1 MLIKYAIFFS
11 ALLLP
16 LQSIQAKTWSI
27 TVPSW
32 IATLSET
39 VKERD
44 AALIE
49 QNEDHRRQVTCLAL
63 AVYYE
68 SRGES
73 LRGQRAVA
81 SVVMNRVRSPR
92 FPDTV
97 CEVIF
102 QRGQFS
108 FVRPNLAPRG
118 PSWDR
123 ALEIAADYIE
133 RPTGDI
139 PHLNFTNSR
148 SLKGLRI
155 GNHVFR

>member
-1 MLIKYAIFFS
+1 MFRYFIILF

-16 LQSIQAKTWSI
+16 FQMAKASTLPDWLTNLSD
-27 TVPSW
+27 TVEEP
-32 IATLSET
+32 TTTE
-39 VKERD
+39 VRD
-44 AALIE
+44 
-49 QNEDHRRQVTCLAL
+49 EDYRRQITCLAL

-68 SRGES
+68 ARGES

-92 FPDTV
+92 FPDTP
-97 CEVIF
+97 CAVIF

-108 FVRPNLAPRG
+108 FIRGGLSPRG

-123 ALEIAADYIE
+123 ALEVARDLIDQ
-133 RPTGDI
+133 PSGDI
-139 PHLNFTNSR
+139 PHLYFTNSSR
-148 SLKGLRI
+148 LRGMRI